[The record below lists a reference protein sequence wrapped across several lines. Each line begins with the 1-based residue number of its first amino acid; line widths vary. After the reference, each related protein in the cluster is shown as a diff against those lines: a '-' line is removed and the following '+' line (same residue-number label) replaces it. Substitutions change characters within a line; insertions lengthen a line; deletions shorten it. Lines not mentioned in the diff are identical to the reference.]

1 MQNLAHDYVHEPKP
15 TILLVED
22 FDDTRLMMKLW
33 LQRNGYHVI
42 EAETGEEAI
51 TIARRELP
59 DLIIMDV
66 MMPGMNGLD
75 ATQQIRQYQPLKQIP
90 IVAVSAYGADEY
102 RELALEAGC
111 NEYVSTPFN
120 PRELAELIG
129 NLLESRRL
137 AGADVRSSDL
147 EH

>member
-1 MQNLAHDYVHEPKP
+1 MENIVGHDYRHALP

-22 FDDTRLMMKLW
+22 FDDTRLMMKMW
-33 LQRNGYHVI
+33 LEKRGYRVV

-51 TIARRELP
+51 TLAQQEAP

-75 ATQQIRQYQPLKQIP
+75 ATQRIRQYQALRRTP

-102 RELALEAGC
+102 RRLALDAGC
-111 NEYVSTPFN
+111 NEYVSTPFE
-120 PRELAELIG
+120 PIALAELITS
-129 NLLESRRL
+129 LLATGASSDPNVEST
-137 AGADVRSSDL
+137 DL